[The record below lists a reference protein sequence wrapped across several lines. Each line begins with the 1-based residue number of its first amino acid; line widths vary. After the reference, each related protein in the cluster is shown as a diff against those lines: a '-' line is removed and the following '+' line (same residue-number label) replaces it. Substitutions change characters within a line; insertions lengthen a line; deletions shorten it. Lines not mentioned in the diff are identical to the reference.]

1 MENKGYIVAID
12 LGSSDVA
19 MGVAEKSSGGIRL
32 AALVSVPCEGV
43 SAGQIENIK
52 SVSQAIGK
60 AKEEIQQQLGIRI
73 TEAYA
78 GISGQFVRCAS
89 HKDYVFTA
97 DKLNGVS
104 QTDVDR
110 LFDRMRNV
118 QAPNDEVVMERIP
131 QNYVTDNNTEVRNPV
146 GAFCS
151 KLSSTFNFILCT
163 QIPMQR
169 LELALKNCG
178 IVLKRLFPN
187 TMAIPEAVLFPE
199 EKEEGVAVVDIGGGV
214 TDVSVYYRN
223 VLRYVATIPIGGSA
237 INRDIRSQSIPEKYV
252 ETLKCRY
259 GSALAELA
267 PDTLVN
273 IKGRTVRESK
283 DIPRRNLATII
294 EARMHDIVEY
304 VVQELRASGYY
315 EKLAYGM
322 VLSGGTARLQ
332 GVDEL
337 FRRTTGMEVRIADTM
352 EGFLPAA
359 EELPNGP
366 EFATVG
372 GLLLCGAGAGICMT
386 PELSPEEWYRRREE
400 EERIRREEEERIQRE
415 QAERAREEA
424 IRRRKEEE
432 ERREAEEKRRKLL
445 EELNK
450 IDGRGNPTVDS
461 EEEARKLREAE
472 LAERRARE
480 EAERRAR
487 EEEEERKR
495 RESEAKQPV
504 VKPVPEPDSEPE
516 PEPKKPG
523 RISIGSLIQ
532 KGIKKANDIFS
543 TATGDDE
550 DEEI

>member
-19 MGVAEKSSGGIRL
+19 MGVAEKSPGGIRL

-187 TMAIPEAVLFPE
+187 TLAIPEAVLFPE

-223 VLRYVATIPIGGSA
+223 VLRYVAIIPIGGSA

-273 IKGRTVRESK
+273 IKGRTARESK

-315 EKLAYGM
+315 EKLAYGV

-337 FRRTTGMEVRIADTM
+337 FRRATGMEVRIADTL
-352 EGFLPAA
+352 EGFLPAG
-359 EELPNGP
+359 EELPDGP

-400 EERIRREEEERIQRE
+400 EERIRREEEERMQRE
-415 QAERAREEA
+415 QAEKAREEE
-424 IRRRKEEE
+424 IRRQKEEK
-432 ERREAEEKRRKLL
+432 ERQEAEEKRRKLL
-445 EELNK
+445 EEL
-450 IDGRGNPTVDS
+450 
-461 EEEARKLREAE
+461 
-472 LAERRARE
+472 RRIEGGPAVPDPKP
-480 EAERRAR
+480 APAPQP
-487 EEEEERKR
+487 
-495 RESEAKQPV
+495 QPV
-504 VKPVPEPDSEPE
+504 PAPQPAPQPAPAPKPQPAPEPE
-516 PEPKKPG
+516 PEPAPKPQP
-523 RISIGSLIQ
+523 RPEPVPEPEPEPEPEPRRRFSLKSLLNRLE
-532 KGIKKANDIFS
+532 KGFE
-543 TATGDDE
+543 TATDDE

>member
-19 MGVAEKSSGGIRL
+19 MGVAEKGPEGIRL
-32 AALVSVPCEGV
+32 AALVSEPCEGV
-43 SAGQIENIK
+43 VAGQIENIK

-237 INRDIRSQSIPEKYV
+237 INRDIRSQSIPEKHV
-252 ETLKCRY
+252 ETLKCRF

-273 IKGRTVRESK
+273 IKGRTARESK

-294 EARMHDIVEY
+294 EARMHDIVDY
-304 VVQELRASGYY
+304 VVQELQASGYY
-315 EKLAYGM
+315 EKLAYGV

-337 FRRTTGMEVRIADTM
+337 FRRATGMEVRIADTA
-352 EGFLPAA
+352 EGFLPAP
-359 EELPNGP
+359 EDLPTGP
-366 EFATVG
+366 EFATVS
-372 GLLLCGAGAGICMT
+372 GLLLCGAGAGLCMT

-400 EERIRREEEERIQRE
+400 EERIRREEEERMLRE
-415 QAERAREEA
+415 QAQRAREEEF
-424 IRRRKEEE
+424 RRRKEEE

-445 EELNK
+445 EELK
-450 IDGRGNPTVDS
+450 RIDGRAESPVAAPAPAPVPQPAP
-461 EEEARKLREAE
+461 EPAPAPQPVREPEPEAE
-472 LAERRARE
+472 PAPAP
-480 EAERRAR
+480 
-487 EEEEERKR
+487 
-495 RESEAKQPV
+495 QPQ
-504 VKPVPEPDSEPE
+504 PRQEPE
-516 PEPKKPG
+516 PEPEAEPERG
-523 RISIGSLIQ
+523 RRRFSIKSLLNRLEEGF
-532 KGIKKANDIFS
+532 K
-543 TATGDDE
+543 TATED

>member
-19 MGVAEKSSGGIRL
+19 MGVAEKSPGGIRL

-187 TMAIPEAVLFPE
+187 TLAIPEAVLFPE

-273 IKGRTVRESK
+273 IKGRTARESK

-315 EKLAYGM
+315 EKLAYGV

-337 FRRTTGMEVRIADTM
+337 FRRATGMEVRIADM
-352 EGFLPAA
+352 LEGFLPAG
-359 EELPNGP
+359 EELPAGP

-386 PELSPEEWYRRREE
+386 PELSREEWYRRREE
-400 EERIRREEEERIQRE
+400 EERIRREEEERMQRE
-415 QAERAREEA
+415 QAEKAREEE
-424 IRRRKEEE
+424 IRRQKEEK
-432 ERREAEEKRRKLL
+432 ERQEAEEKRRKLL
-445 EELNK
+445 EEL
-450 IDGRGNPTVDS
+450 
-461 EEEARKLREAE
+461 
-472 LAERRARE
+472 RRIEGGPAMPDPKP
-480 EAERRAR
+480 APAP
-487 EEEEERKR
+487 
-495 RESEAKQPV
+495 QPV
-504 VKPVPEPDSEPE
+504 SAPQPAPQPAPAPKPQPVPEPE
-516 PEPKKPG
+516 PEPAPKSQP
-523 RISIGSLIQ
+523 RPEPIPEPEPEPEPEPRRRFSLKSLLNRLE
-532 KGIKKANDIFS
+532 KGFE
-543 TATGDDE
+543 TATDDE

>member
-19 MGVAEKSSGGIRL
+19 MGVAEKSPGGIRL

-187 TMAIPEAVLFPE
+187 TLAIPEAVLFPE

-273 IKGRTVRESK
+273 IKGRTARESK

-315 EKLAYGM
+315 EKLAYGV

-337 FRRTTGMEVRIADTM
+337 FRRATGMEVRIADTL
-352 EGFLPAA
+352 EGFLPAG
-359 EELPNGP
+359 EELPAGP

-400 EERIRREEEERIQRE
+400 EERIRREEEERMQRE
-415 QAERAREEA
+415 QAEKAREEE
-424 IRRRKEEE
+424 IRRQKEEK
-432 ERREAEEKRRKLL
+432 ERQEAEEKRRKLL
-445 EELNK
+445 EEL
-450 IDGRGNPTVDS
+450 
-461 EEEARKLREAE
+461 
-472 LAERRARE
+472 RRIEGGPAVPDPKP
-480 EAERRAR
+480 APAPQ
-487 EEEEERKR
+487 
-495 RESEAKQPV
+495 SQPV
-504 VKPVPEPDSEPE
+504 PAPQPALQPQPAPAPKPQPVPEPE
-516 PEPKKPG
+516 PEPAPKPQPRPEPIPEPEPG
-523 RISIGSLIQ
+523 PEPEPRRRFSLKSLLNRLE
-532 KGIKKANDIFS
+532 KGFE
-543 TATGDDE
+543 TATDDE

>member
-19 MGVAEKSSGGIRL
+19 MGVAEKSPGGIGL

-187 TMAIPEAVLFPE
+187 TLAIPEAVLFPE

-273 IKGRTVRESK
+273 IKGRTARESK

-315 EKLAYGM
+315 EKLAYGV

-337 FRRTTGMEVRIADTM
+337 FRRATGMEVRIADTL
-352 EGFLPAA
+352 EGFLPAG
-359 EELPNGP
+359 EELPKGP

-400 EERIRREEEERIQRE
+400 EERIRREEEERMQRE
-415 QAERAREEA
+415 QAEKAREEE
-424 IRRRKEEE
+424 IRRQKEEK
-432 ERREAEEKRRKLL
+432 ERQEAEEKRRKLL
-445 EELNK
+445 EEL
-450 IDGRGNPTVDS
+450 
-461 EEEARKLREAE
+461 
-472 LAERRARE
+472 RRIEGSPASPDPKP
-480 EAERRAR
+480 APAP
-487 EEEEERKR
+487 
-495 RESEAKQPV
+495 QPQPAPAPRPAPQPAPAP
-504 VKPVPEPDSEPE
+504 KPQPVPEPEPEPAPKPQPRPEPISEPE
-516 PEPKKPG
+516 PEQEPEP
-523 RISIGSLIQ
+523 RRRFSLKSLLNRLE
-532 KGIKKANDIFS
+532 KGFE
-543 TATGDDE
+543 TATDDE

>member
-19 MGVAEKSSGGIRL
+19 MGVAEKSPGGIRL

-273 IKGRTVRESK
+273 IKGRTARESK

-315 EKLAYGM
+315 EKLAYGV

-337 FRRTTGMEVRIADTM
+337 FRHATGMEVRIADTL
-352 EGFLPAA
+352 EGFLPAG
-359 EELPNGP
+359 EELPAGP

-400 EERIRREEEERIQRE
+400 EERIRREEEERMQRE
-415 QAERAREEA
+415 QAEKAREEE
-424 IRRRKEEE
+424 IRRQKEEK
-432 ERREAEEKRRKLL
+432 ERQEAEEKRRKLL
-445 EELNK
+445 EEL
-450 IDGRGNPTVDS
+450 
-461 EEEARKLREAE
+461 
-472 LAERRARE
+472 RRIEGGPAVPDPKP
-480 EAERRAR
+480 APAP
-487 EEEEERKR
+487 
-495 RESEAKQPV
+495 QPV
-504 VKPVPEPDSEPE
+504 PAPQPAPQPQPAPAPKPQPVPEPE
-516 PEPKKPG
+516 PEPAPKPQP
-523 RISIGSLIQ
+523 RPEPIPEPEPEPEPEPRRRFSLKSLLNRLE
-532 KGIKKANDIFS
+532 KGFE
-543 TATGDDE
+543 TATDDE

>member
-19 MGVAEKSSGGIRL
+19 MGVAEKSPGGIRL

-187 TMAIPEAVLFPE
+187 TLAIPEAVLFPE

-273 IKGRTVRESK
+273 IKGRTARESK

-315 EKLAYGM
+315 EKLAYGV

-337 FRRTTGMEVRIADTM
+337 FRRATGMEVRIADM
-352 EGFLPAA
+352 LEGFLPAG
-359 EELPNGP
+359 EELPAGP

-400 EERIRREEEERIQRE
+400 EERIRREEEERMQRE
-415 QAERAREEA
+415 QAEKAREEE

-445 EELNK
+445 EELRQIEGGPVVPDPK
-450 IDGRGNPTVDS
+450 QVPAPQPQPAPAPRP
-461 EEEARKLREAE
+461 APQPQPAPAPKP
-472 LAERRARE
+472 
-480 EAERRAR
+480 
-487 EEEEERKR
+487 
-495 RESEAKQPV
+495 QPV
-504 VKPVPEPDSEPE
+504 PEPE
-516 PEPKKPG
+516 PEPAPKPQPRPEPIPEPEPG
-523 RISIGSLIQ
+523 PEPEPRRRFSLKSLLNRLE
-532 KGIKKANDIFS
+532 KGFE
-543 TATGDDE
+543 TATDDE

>member
-19 MGVAEKSSGGIRL
+19 MGVAEKSPGGIRL

-187 TMAIPEAVLFPE
+187 TLAIPEAVLFPE

-273 IKGRTVRESK
+273 IKGRTARESK

-315 EKLAYGM
+315 EKLAYGV

-337 FRRTTGMEVRIADTM
+337 FRRATGMEVRIADTL
-352 EGFLPAA
+352 EGFLPAG
-359 EELPNGP
+359 EELPAGP

-400 EERIRREEEERIQRE
+400 EERIRLEEEERMQRE
-415 QAERAREEA
+415 QAEKAREEE
-424 IRRRKEEE
+424 IRRQKEEK
-432 ERREAEEKRRKLL
+432 ERQEAEEKRRKLL
-445 EELNK
+445 EEL
-450 IDGRGNPTVDS
+450 
-461 EEEARKLREAE
+461 
-472 LAERRARE
+472 RRIEGGPAVPDPKP
-480 EAERRAR
+480 APAPQPQPAPQPAPQPQPAPAP
-487 EEEEERKR
+487 KP
-495 RESEAKQPV
+495 QPV
-504 VKPVPEPDSEPE
+504 PEPE
-516 PEPKKPG
+516 PEPAPKPRPEPIPEPEPG
-523 RISIGSLIQ
+523 PEPEPRRRFSLKSLLNRLE
-532 KGIKKANDIFS
+532 KGFE
-543 TATGDDE
+543 TATDDE

>member
-19 MGVAEKSSGGIRL
+19 MGVAEKSPGGIRL

-187 TMAIPEAVLFPE
+187 TLAIPEAVLFPE

-273 IKGRTVRESK
+273 IKGRTARESK

-315 EKLAYGM
+315 EKLAYGV

-337 FRRTTGMEVRIADTM
+337 FRRATGMEVRIADTL
-352 EGFLPAA
+352 EGFLPAG
-359 EELPNGP
+359 EELPAGP

-400 EERIRREEEERIQRE
+400 EERIRLEEEERMQRE
-415 QAERAREEA
+415 QAEKAREEE
-424 IRRRKEEE
+424 IRRQKEEK
-432 ERREAEEKRRKLL
+432 ERQEAEEKRRKLL
-445 EELNK
+445 EEL
-450 IDGRGNPTVDS
+450 
-461 EEEARKLREAE
+461 
-472 LAERRARE
+472 RRIEGVPVVPDPKPAP
-480 EAERRAR
+480 AP
-487 EEEEERKR
+487 
-495 RESEAKQPV
+495 QPV
-504 VKPVPEPDSEPE
+504 SAPQPAPQPAPAPKPQPVPEPE
-516 PEPKKPG
+516 PEPAPKPQPRPEPIPEPEPG
-523 RISIGSLIQ
+523 PEPEPRRRFSLKSLLNRLE
-532 KGIKKANDIFS
+532 KGFE
-543 TATGDDE
+543 TATDDE

>member
-19 MGVAEKSSGGIRL
+19 MGVAEKSPGGIRL

-187 TMAIPEAVLFPE
+187 TLAIPEAVLFPE

-273 IKGRTVRESK
+273 IKGRTARESK

-315 EKLAYGM
+315 EKLAYGV

-337 FRRTTGMEVRIADTM
+337 FRRATGMEVRIADTL
-352 EGFLPAA
+352 EGFLPAG
-359 EELPNGP
+359 EELPAGP

-400 EERIRREEEERIQRE
+400 EERIRREEEERMQRE
-415 QAERAREEA
+415 QAEKAREEE
-424 IRRRKEEE
+424 IRRQKEEK
-432 ERREAEEKRRKLL
+432 ERQEAEEKRRKLL
-445 EELNK
+445 EEL
-450 IDGRGNPTVDS
+450 
-461 EEEARKLREAE
+461 
-472 LAERRARE
+472 RRIEGGPAVPDPKP
-480 EAERRAR
+480 APAPQP
-487 EEEEERKR
+487 
-495 RESEAKQPV
+495 QPV
-504 VKPVPEPDSEPE
+504 PAPQPAPQPAPAPKPQPVPEPE
-516 PEPKKPG
+516 PEPAPKPQPRPEPIPEPEPG
-523 RISIGSLIQ
+523 PEPEPRRRFSLKSLLNRLE
-532 KGIKKANDIFS
+532 KGFE
-543 TATGDDE
+543 TATDDE

>member
-19 MGVAEKSSGGIRL
+19 MGVAEKSPGGIRL

-187 TMAIPEAVLFPE
+187 TLAIPEAVLFPE

-273 IKGRTVRESK
+273 IKGRTARESK

-315 EKLAYGM
+315 EKLAYGV

-337 FRRTTGMEVRIADTM
+337 FRRATGMEVRIADTL
-352 EGFLPAA
+352 EGFLPAG
-359 EELPNGP
+359 EELPAGP

-400 EERIRREEEERIQRE
+400 EERIRREEEERMQRE
-415 QAERAREEA
+415 QAEKAREEE
-424 IRRRKEEE
+424 IRRQKEEK
-432 ERREAEEKRRKLL
+432 ERQEAEEKRRKLL
-445 EELNK
+445 EEL
-450 IDGRGNPTVDS
+450 
-461 EEEARKLREAE
+461 
-472 LAERRARE
+472 RRIEGGPAMPDPKP
-480 EAERRAR
+480 APAPQP
-487 EEEEERKR
+487 
-495 RESEAKQPV
+495 QPV
-504 VKPVPEPDSEPE
+504 PAPQPAPQPQPAPAPKPQPVPEPE
-516 PEPKKPG
+516 PEPAPKPQPRPEPIPEPEPG
-523 RISIGSLIQ
+523 PEPEPRRRFSLKSLLNRLE
-532 KGIKKANDIFS
+532 KGFE
-543 TATGDDE
+543 TATDDE

>member
-19 MGVAEKSSGGIRL
+19 MGVAEKSPGGIRL

-273 IKGRTVRESK
+273 IKGRTARESK

-315 EKLAYGM
+315 EKLAYGV

-337 FRRTTGMEVRIADTM
+337 FRRATGMEVRIADTL
-352 EGFLPAA
+352 EGFLPAG
-359 EELPNGP
+359 EELPAGP

-400 EERIRREEEERIQRE
+400 EERIRREEEERMQRE
-415 QAERAREEA
+415 QAEKAREEE
-424 IRRRKEEE
+424 IRRQKEEK
-432 ERREAEEKRRKLL
+432 ERQEAEEKRRKLL
-445 EELNK
+445 EEL
-450 IDGRGNPTVDS
+450 
-461 EEEARKLREAE
+461 
-472 LAERRARE
+472 RRIEGGPAVPDPKP
-480 EAERRAR
+480 APAPQP
-487 EEEEERKR
+487 
-495 RESEAKQPV
+495 QPV
-504 VKPVPEPDSEPE
+504 PAPQPAPQPAPAPKPQPVPEPE
-516 PEPKKPG
+516 PEPAPKPQP
-523 RISIGSLIQ
+523 RPEPIPEPEPEPEPEPRRRFSLKSLLNRLE
-532 KGIKKANDIFS
+532 KGFE
-543 TATGDDE
+543 TATDDE

>member
-19 MGVAEKSSGGIRL
+19 MGVAEKSPGGIRL

-187 TMAIPEAVLFPE
+187 TLAIPEAVLFPE

-273 IKGRTVRESK
+273 IKGRTARESK

-315 EKLAYGM
+315 EKLAYGV

-337 FRRTTGMEVRIADTM
+337 FRRATGMEVRIADTL
-352 EGFLPAA
+352 EGFLPAG
-359 EELPNGP
+359 EELPAGP

-400 EERIRREEEERIQRE
+400 EERIRREEEERMQRE
-415 QAERAREEA
+415 QAEKAREEE
-424 IRRRKEEE
+424 IRRQKEEK
-432 ERREAEEKRRKLL
+432 ERQEAEEKRRKLL
-445 EELNK
+445 EEL
-450 IDGRGNPTVDS
+450 
-461 EEEARKLREAE
+461 
-472 LAERRARE
+472 RRIEGGPAVPDPKP
-480 EAERRAR
+480 APAPQPQPAPAPQPAPQPQPAPAP
-487 EEEEERKR
+487 KP
-495 RESEAKQPV
+495 QPV
-504 VKPVPEPDSEPE
+504 PEPE
-516 PEPKKPG
+516 PEPAPKPQP
-523 RISIGSLIQ
+523 RPEPIPEPEPEPEPEPRRRFSLKSLLNRLE
-532 KGIKKANDIFS
+532 KGFE
-543 TATGDDE
+543 TATDDE